1 LFFYRDKE
9 ILYYNEAMS
18 SIRVL
23 KNFIAISRHGSVA
36 AAAREIGLTAAAA
49 GQQLQHLEAEIGI
62 ALFDRNKRSL
72 VLNNHGR
79 ALIEPI
85 QDIIARYE
93 SLGSGLK
100 NELSGTIVLGALVS
114 TLMGHFGKALD
125 ELKRNYP
132 ELEIKL
138 IAGLSSD
145 FLDQVLDGKLDAAIV
160 TESPFALPQSAM
172 WTELYKEPMVL
183 ILPQTGQKRSRST
196 ASDETIPKN
205 LPFIRFERKTWTGH
219 LVDQTI
225 KVNKL
230 AINEGMEINSVEAII
245 ELVRQG
251 LGYSIIPQLANIDWK
266 HDQRLRIHTLPGKTI
281 YRKVGLLER
290 KRHGRQ
296 SITAAIKA
304 QFLSVLS

>member
-1 LFFYRDKE
+1 
-9 ILYYNEAMS
+9 MS

-49 GQQLQHLEAEIGI
+49 GQQLQHLEAEIGV

-145 FLDQVLDGKLDAAIV
+145 FLEQVLDGKLDAAIV
-160 TESPFALPQSAM
+160 TESPFTLPQSAM

-196 ASDETIPKN
+196 VGDETILKN

-251 LGYSIIPQLANIDWK
+251 LGYSIIPQLANVDWK

>member
-1 LFFYRDKE
+1 LFFYRDKL
-9 ILYYNEAMS
+9 ILYYNGRMS

-125 ELKRNYP
+125 ELKRHYP
-132 ELEIKL
+132 ELEVKL

-145 FLDQVLDGKLDAAIV
+145 FLEQVLDGKLDAAIV
-160 TESPFALPQSAM
+160 TESPFALPQSAI

-183 ILPQTGQKRSRST
+183 ILPQTGQKRGRPT
-196 ASDETIPKN
+196 MDDETIPKS

-251 LGYSIIPQLANIDWK
+251 LGYSIIPQLANVDWK
-266 HDQRLRIHTLPGKTI
+266 HDQRLRIHSLPGKTI

-304 QFLSVLS
+304 QFLSVQS

>member
-1 LFFYRDKE
+1 
-9 ILYYNEAMS
+9 MS

-23 KNFIAISRHGSVA
+23 KNFIAISRHGSVS

-49 GQQLQHLEAEIGI
+49 GQQLQHLEAEIGV

-93 SLGSGLK
+93 SLGSDLK

-145 FLDQVLDGKLDAAIV
+145 FLEQVLDGKLDAAIV
-160 TESPFALPQSAM
+160 TESPFTLPQS
-172 WTELYKEPMVL
+172 
-183 ILPQTGQKRSRST
+183 GQKRSRST
-196 ASDETIPKN
+196 VGDETILKN

-251 LGYSIIPQLANIDWK
+251 LGCSIIPQLANVDWK

>member
-1 LFFYRDKE
+1 
-9 ILYYNEAMS
+9 MS

-100 NELSGTIVLGALVS
+100 NELSGTIILGALVS

-251 LGYSIIPQLANIDWK
+251 LGYSIIPQLANVDWK
-266 HDQRLRIHTLPGKTI
+266 HDQRLRIHT
-281 YRKVGLLER
+281 
-290 KRHGRQ
+290 
-296 SITAAIKA
+296 
-304 QFLSVLS
+304 

>member
-1 LFFYRDKE
+1 
-9 ILYYNEAMS
+9 MS

-132 ELEIKL
+132 VLEIKL